1 MPHDLPGF
9 LRVGPEQNPGASN
22 SGPQW
27 PRTPYDNLKLPS
39 GVLIGSCPDNVL
51 RTELSRLGVEKAH
64 TRPRNEIIE
73 AYAMLLF
80 EIGEQASRV
89 AIDDWL
95 ARHRT

>member
-1 MPHDLPGF
+1 MPDFPGF

-27 PRTPYDNLKLPS
+27 PRTPYDHLVLPNNIK
-39 GVLIGSCPDNVL
+39 IGNANDIVL
-51 RTELSRLGVEKAH
+51 RTELSRLGIENAH

-73 AYAMLLF
+73 SYAMLLF
-80 EIGEQASRV
+80 EIGEQASRI

-95 ARHRT
+95 ARHRQ